1 VVRVLL
7 AEDVCYNHIG
17 AVVKDEEVFA
27 SINPEK
33 PTITSV
39 GQIIGVV
46 VGTTLKAAQAGALAV
61 KVRGGMEGMVR
72 WWCCSL

>member
-1 VVRVLL
+1 VVKVLL
-7 AEDVCYNHIG
+7 AEDVFYNHIG

-27 SINPEK
+27 SVNPLK

-39 GQIIGVV
+39 GQILGVV

-61 KVRGGMEGMVR
+61 KVP
-72 WWCCSL
+72 